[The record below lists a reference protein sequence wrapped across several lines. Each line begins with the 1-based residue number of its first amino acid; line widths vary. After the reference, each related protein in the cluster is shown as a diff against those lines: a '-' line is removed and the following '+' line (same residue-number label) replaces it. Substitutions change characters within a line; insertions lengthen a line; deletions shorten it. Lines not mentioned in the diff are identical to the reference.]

1 MAPQGVPA
9 NFVNAMERGWKTMGH
24 VGLLY
29 VGAVLFVNG
38 LMLLGLIPG
47 KAAAAMNLFV
57 GGMQVIF
64 PTLIILQSG
73 GDPAAVLGASGL
85 YLFGF
90 TYLYVAWNQLTGA
103 TGEGLGW
110 FSLFVAACAVVYGIL
125 QFTTFDDPV
134 FGMIWFSWAVLWFLF
149 FLVLARGKDALTRRT
164 GWFTML
170 LGIFTGAIPA
180 MLLLTGS
187 YVTGAVEGVIAAV
200 IGVALFWLSWV
211 LGKPVAV
218 AQPQEAVE
226 H

>member
-1 MAPQGVPA
+1 
-9 NFVNAMERGWKTMGH
+9 MGH

-38 LMLLGLIPG
+38 LMLLGTVSG
-47 KAAAAMNLFV
+47 KSAAAMNLFV
-57 GGMQVIF
+57 GGMQVVF

-103 TGEGLGW
+103 SGEGLGW

-125 QFTTFDDPV
+125 QFTEFDDPV

-149 FLVLARGKDALTRRT
+149 FLVLARGKDSLTRRT
-164 GWFTML
+164 GWFTLL
-170 LGIFTGAIPA
+170 LGIFTGAVPA

-187 YVTGAVEGVIAAV
+187 YVTGAIEGAVAAV
-200 IGVALFWLSWV
+200 IGVVLLGLAWV
-211 LGKPVAV
+211 LGKPAAV
-218 AQPQEAVE
+218 QSQEVPVE
-226 H
+226 R

>member
-1 MAPQGVPA
+1 
-9 NFVNAMERGWKTMGH
+9 MGH

-38 LMLLGLIPG
+38 LMLLGIIPG
-47 KAAAAMNLFV
+47 KSAAAMNLFV
-57 GGMQVIF
+57 GGMQVVF

-103 TGEGLGW
+103 SGEGLGW

-125 QFTTFDDPV
+125 QFTVFDDPV

-149 FLVLARGKDALTRRT
+149 FLVLALGKDSLTRRT
-164 GWFTML
+164 GWFTLL
-170 LGIFTGAIPA
+170 LGIFTGAVPA

-187 YVTGAVEGVIAAV
+187 YVTGALEGAVAAV
-200 IGVALFWLSWV
+200 IGVVLLGLAWV
-211 LGKPVAV
+211 LGRPVAM
-218 AQPQEAVE
+218 QPQEAPVE
-226 H
+226 R

>member
-1 MAPQGVPA
+1 
-9 NFVNAMERGWKTMGH
+9 MGN

-73 GDPAAVLGASGL
+73 GDPAVVLGASGL

-110 FSLFVAACAVVYGIL
+110 FSLFVAACAVVYGTL
-125 QFTTFDDPV
+125 QFTMFSDPV

-149 FLVLARGKDALTRRT
+149 FLVLARGKESLTRRT
-164 GWFTML
+164 GWFTLL

-180 MLLLTGS
+180 MLLLTGG
-187 YVTGAVEGVIAAV
+187 YVTGPVEGIVAAI
-200 IGVALFWLSWV
+200 IGVVLFGIAWV
-211 LGKPVAV
+211 LGRPVAV
-218 AQPQEAVE
+218 SQQQEDAVE
-226 H
+226 V

>member
-1 MAPQGVPA
+1 
-9 NFVNAMERGWKTMGH
+9 MGS

-38 LMLLGLIPG
+38 LMLLGLVPG
-47 KAAAAMNLFV
+47 KSAAAMNLFV

-73 GDPAAVLGASGL
+73 GDPATVLGASGL

-149 FLVLARGKDALTRRT
+149 FLVLALGKDALTRRT

-180 MLLLTGS
+180 MLLLSGN
-187 YVTGAVEGVIAAV
+187 YVTGALEGTIAAV
-200 IGVALFWLSWV
+200 IGIVLFGLAWV
-211 LGKPVAV
+211 LGRPVAV
-218 AQPQEAVE
+218 SQRQEAPVE
-226 H
+226 G

>member
-1 MAPQGVPA
+1 
-9 NFVNAMERGWKTMGH
+9 MGH

-38 LMLLGLIPG
+38 LMLLGIIPG
-47 KAAAAMNLFV
+47 KSAAAMNLFV
-57 GGMQVIF
+57 GGMQVVF

-103 TGEGLGW
+103 SGEGLGW

-125 QFTTFDDPV
+125 QFTVFADPV

-149 FLVLARGKDALTRRT
+149 FLVLALGKDSLTRRT
-164 GWFTML
+164 GWFTLL
-170 LGIFTGAIPA
+170 LGIFTGAVPA

-187 YVTGAVEGVIAAV
+187 YVTGALEGAVAAV
-200 IGVALFWLSWV
+200 IGVVLLGLAWV
-211 LGKPVAV
+211 LGRPVAM
-218 AQPQEAVE
+218 QPQEAPVE
-226 H
+226 R

>member
-1 MAPQGVPA
+1 
-9 NFVNAMERGWKTMGH
+9 MGH

-38 LMLLGLIPG
+38 LMLLGIIPG
-47 KAAAAMNLFV
+47 KSAAAMNLFV
-57 GGMQVIF
+57 GGMQVVF

-125 QFTTFDDPV
+125 QFTVFDDPV

-149 FLVLARGKDALTRRT
+149 FLVLALGKDSLTRRT
-164 GWFTML
+164 GWFTLL
-170 LGIFTGAIPA
+170 LGIFTGAVPA

-187 YVTGAVEGVIAAV
+187 YVTGVLEGAVAAV
-200 IGVALFWLSWV
+200 IGVVLLGLAWV
-211 LGKPVAV
+211 LGRPVAM
-218 AQPQEAVE
+218 QPQEAPVE
-226 H
+226 R